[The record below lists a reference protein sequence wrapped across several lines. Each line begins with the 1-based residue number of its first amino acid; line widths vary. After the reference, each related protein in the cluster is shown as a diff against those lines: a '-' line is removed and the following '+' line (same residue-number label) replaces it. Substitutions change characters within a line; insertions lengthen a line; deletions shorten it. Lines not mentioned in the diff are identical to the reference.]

1 MHPNVVLFVKA
12 GERIRIALFV
22 RGAQIR
28 ANQAIAVNGV
38 ERESI
43 RIDRIGHGNSES
55 KKPQREQS
63 QDRDRRI

>member
-28 ANQAIAVNGV
+28 ANQAIAINCM
-38 ERESI
+38 EREAV
-43 RIDRIGHGNSES
+43 RIDRIGHGNSEPEES
-55 KKPQREQS
+55 QREQG